1 MHRYLR
7 REVLDLTAFDMSK
20 VTDASCMFLG
30 CPGLQKLETN
40 GFDAAAVT
48 EKEALFYGCPVVID

>member
-1 MHRYLR
+1 
-7 REVLDLTAFDMSK
+7 
-20 VTDASCMFLG
+20 MFLG